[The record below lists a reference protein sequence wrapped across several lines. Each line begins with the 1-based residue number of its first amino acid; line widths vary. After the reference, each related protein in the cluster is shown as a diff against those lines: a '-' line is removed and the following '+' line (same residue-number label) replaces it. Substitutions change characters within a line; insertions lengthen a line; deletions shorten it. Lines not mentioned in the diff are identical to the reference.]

1 MLRVVGRINAIAD
14 RGNLLLQTP
23 GHLAGVTA
31 VSHRVNQR
39 AADDNAV
46 SMRCQSPCCGRIF
59 NAEADTKR
67 QTSVLTQ
74 LL

>member
-1 MLRVVGRINAIAD
+1 VIGRINARAY

-23 GHLAGVTA
+23 RYLAGVTA
-31 VSHRVNQR
+31 VSHRVNQC

-46 SMRCQSPCCGRIF
+46 SMRRQSLRRGGIF
-59 NAEADTKR
+59 YAEANTKR